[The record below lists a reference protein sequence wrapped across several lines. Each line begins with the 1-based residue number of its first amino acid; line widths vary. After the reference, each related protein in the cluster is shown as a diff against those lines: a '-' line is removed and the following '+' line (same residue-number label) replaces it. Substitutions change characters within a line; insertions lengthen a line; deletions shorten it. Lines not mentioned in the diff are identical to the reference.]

1 MGRARILIADDQV
14 LFREAVAKLLASQN
28 DFEVVGEAGDGMDA
42 VEKVRALRPD
52 VVLMDVRMPAMDGLE
67 ATRAIRAELPEVQIV
82 MLTVSDADEDLFE
95 AIKAG
100 AIGYLL
106 KSLRAETLFQ
116 RLRGVLHGE
125 AALSPLLAARV
136 LKQFASIKKVRAE
149 PPSDD
154 RLTPREKELLQLL
167 ANGASNRDIADNL
180 CIAESTVKRH
190 LHNILEKLHVENRVQ
205 AAALAVRR
213 GLVDVARSD
222 APSAEA

>member
-1 MGRARILIADDQV
+1 MVRARILVADDQV
-14 LFREAVAKLLASQN
+14 LFREAVAKLLASQP
-28 DFEVVGEAGDGMDA
+28 DLEIVGEAGDGLAA
-42 VEKVRALRPD
+42 VEQARALRPD
-52 VVLMDVRMPAMDGLE
+52 VVLMDVRMPNMDGLE
-67 ATRAIRAELPEVQIV
+67 ATRVIKADLPEVQVV
-82 MLTVSDADEDLFE
+82 MLTVSDSDEDLFE

-116 RLRGVLHGE
+116 RLRGVLRGE
-125 AALSPLLAARV
+125 AALSPLLAAKV
-136 LKQFASIKKVRAE
+136 LKQFASLKKVRAE
-149 PPSDD
+149 PPNSD

-167 ANGASNRDIADNL
+167 ANGTSNRDIATSL

-213 GLVDVARSD
+213 GLVDVGSPD
-222 APSAEA
+222 LPGPEA